1 MILAIERKSAIIV
14 CKTLWKAGIFMAP
27 IKVCML
33 GEFTLQAGENILRES
48 GTRSRR
54 IFGLL
59 SFLICHRGQNVSQYR
74 LIEVLWEDHTNI
86 ANPENTLRILL
97 HRARSLLDQLYEG
110 AGRECIL
117 RKDGSYCWNPDIPVT
132 VDFERFEKLCQTRNC
147 PPEERLTD
155 LQEALGLY
163 QGEFLARQS
172 SDSWVIPIC
181 THFQN
186 LFLMASQEAAQLLL
200 QAQRYKEAE
209 EVCRRCLG
217 AEPYC
222 ESVCQLLIQALA
234 AMNNTRGA
242 AEVYENFS
250 RRLFDDFG
258 IHPSP
263 ETRKVYRDLVHFPE
277 DRTIAMDEV
286 LEHLQE
292 PQAPPGALEC
302 DYDYFKMLCFAQRR
316 SIERSGSVTHVAL
329 LSITSSPEKPLSKR
343 SQSRIIE
350 QLGASLRTNLRRG
363 DVISRCSAS
372 QYIIL
377 LPQANYEN
385 SCMVCRRVLA
395 AFQRKHPHVTARI
408 HYLVQ
413 PLTPNYCMP

>member
-1 MILAIERKSAIIV
+1 
-14 CKTLWKAGIFMAP
+14 MAH
-27 IKVCML
+27 IHVCML

-74 LIEVLWEDHTNI
+74 LIEELWGDHTNI

-97 HRARSLLDQLYEG
+97 HRTRNLLDQLYEG

-117 RKDGSYCWNPDIPVT
+117 RKDGSYCWNPDIEVT
-132 VDFERFEKLCQTRNC
+132 VDFERFEQLCQNKSRQQ
-147 PPEERLTD
+147 EDRIGEL
-155 LQEALGLY
+155 LEALRLY

-186 LFLMASQEAAQLLL
+186 LFLLASQEAAQLLF
-200 QAQRYKEAE
+200 QNQRYEESAE
-209 EVCRRCLG
+209 ICRRCLST
-217 AEPYC
+217 EPYS
-222 ESVCQLLIQALA
+222 EPVCQLLMQALA
-234 AMNNTRGA
+234 ATNNSRGV
-242 AEVYENFS
+242 AEVYENLS

-258 IHPSP
+258 IRPSQ
-263 ETRKVYRDLVHFPE
+263 ETRNIYRQLISSPE
-277 DRTIAMDEV
+277 DRTMAMDEV
-286 LEHLQE
+286 LEQLQE
-292 PQAPPGALEC
+292 PEAPPGALEC
-302 DYDYFKMLCFAQRR
+302 DYDYFKMLCFAERR

-329 LSITSSPEKPLSKR
+329 LSVTGSPEKPLNKR
-343 SQSRIIE
+343 SMNRIME
-350 QLGASLRTNLRRG
+350 QLGAALRTNLRRG

-377 LPQANYEN
+377 LPKANYEN
-385 SCMVCRRVLA
+385 SCMVCRRILG
-395 AFQRKHPHVTARI
+395 AFHRAHPHVTARV

>member
-1 MILAIERKSAIIV
+1 ME
-14 CKTLWKAGIFMAP
+14 P

-48 GTRSRR
+48 GNRSRR

-59 SFLICHRGQNVSQYR
+59 SFLICHRGQTVSQYR
-74 LIEVLWEDHTNI
+74 LIEHLWGDHTEI
-86 ANPENTLRILL
+86 ANPDNILRILL
-97 HRARSLLDQLYEG
+97 HRTRSQLDQLYEG

-117 RKDGSYCWNPDIPVT
+117 RKDGSYCWNPEIL
-132 VDFERFEKLCQTRNC
+132 VDTDYERFEHLCQSKSEE
-147 PPEERLTD
+147 PESRLAS
-155 LQEALGLY
+155 LLEALTLY
-163 QGEFLARQS
+163 QGEFLAKQS

-186 LFLMASQEAAQLLL
+186 LFLLESQEAAQLLFR
-200 QAQRYKEAE
+200 QQRYEEAAE
-209 EVCRRCLG
+209 ICRRYL
-217 AEPYC
+217 ATEPYS
-222 ESVCQLLIQALA
+222 EPVCQLLMQILA
-234 AMNNTRGA
+234 AMGNHKGA
-242 AEVYENFS
+242 GEVYEHLS

-258 IHPSP
+258 IRPSE
-263 ETRKVYRDLVHFPE
+263 ETRQVYRTAVHSPE

-292 PQAPPGALEC
+292 PEAPPGALEC
-302 DYDYFKMLCFAQRR
+302 DYDYFKMLCFAERR
-316 SIERSGSVTHVAL
+316 SMERSGNVTHVAL
-329 LSITSSPEKPLSKR
+329 ISITGSPAKPLSKR
-343 SQSRIIE
+343 SISRVMD

-377 LPQANYEN
+377 LPKANYEN
-385 SCMVCRRVLA
+385 SCMVCRRILA
-395 AFQRKHPHVTARI
+395 AFQRAHPHVTARV